1 MTGVVIPYA
10 LGVFVALKTPSD
22 IVMKMN
28 EDIRKILQEPAV
40 KDKFASEG
48 IVVGTLSPADFNARI
63 RKEVVII
70 EQVVAKNNLKFE

>member
-1 MTGVVIPYA
+1 
-10 LGVFVALKTPSD
+10 
-22 IVMKMN
+22 MKMN
-28 EDIRKILQEPAV
+28 EDIRKILQEPAI